1 MTKTAKKI
9 IIELAV
15 LLAVVLTDLA
25 TKYLV
30 FYLFEEGGATVIDG
44 VFSIQCAQNYGAS
57 FGIFSGNKTLLIAL
71 TFVECA
77 IFAFVLLFRP
87 NTPHIFR
94 FSLLLI
100 LGGAIGN
107 LFDRLAFGYVRDFV
121 WLLIV
126 NAYCNFADFWIVIG
140 GIMAVLDMLFFN
152 EWAVFPLTK
161 KAKEAQ
167 AEHKKKEE
175 EKKLSAATAGS
186 LSTSSD
192 DVDCKG
198 ENSKKEGEKLS
209 EGGEKADD
217 SPSQGDES
225 HE

>member
-107 LFDRLAFGYVRDFV
+107 LFDRLVFGYVRDFISYDFLYSMFKIDFAIGNV
-121 WLLIV
+121 ADIYLVLGVFVLIIYIFFGYREGDFSKSRGTLLRRGT
-126 NAYCNFADFWIVIG
+126 NAG
-140 GIMAVLDMLFFN
+140 
-152 EWAVFPLTK
+152 
-161 KAKEAQ
+161 
-167 AEHKKKEE
+167 
-175 EKKLSAATAGS
+175 
-186 LSTSSD
+186 
-192 DVDCKG
+192 
-198 ENSKKEGEKLS
+198 
-209 EGGEKADD
+209 
-217 SPSQGDES
+217 
-225 HE
+225 